1 MWARGDGLTVSVDM
15 NRAQIYVVPPE
26 DTEDGHL
33 QRVTWRNFPL
43 VLEGSKL
50 FLGGPYCNKDSQG
63 FFCGTK
69 EHPLVVLLY
78 DGNDHTLVDRVLA
91 SARQPNE
98 YWNGITPYSIVL
110 GVVSQLIIAASY
122 VGRPAFRP
130 TVLTALVAIFI
141 PLMPLLPPGVLLTSF
156 YRRWWRRGRL
166 YRYYRDVLKFY
177 RYTEQS
183 RPLTLIPIKEI
194 GIDMTD
200 TDRLIRIYEGRSF
213 MLEFYAITAVCF
225 GILLNFFVILF
236 ILQSLVL

>member
-1 MWARGDGLTVSVDM
+1 MLWVRGDGLTVSVDM
-15 NRAQIYVVPPE
+15 NRAQIFVVPSE

-33 QRVTWRNFPL
+33 QRVSWRNFPL

-50 FLGGPYCNKDSQG
+50 FLGGPYCIKNSQG
-63 FFCGTK
+63 LFCGTK

-78 DGNDHTLVDRVLA
+78 DGNDQTLVDRVLA

-98 YWNGITPYSIVL
+98 YWNRITPYSLVL

-122 VGRPAFRP
+122 VGRPAFRL
-130 TVLTALVAIFI
+130 TALTALVAVFI
-141 PLMPLLPPGVLLTSF
+141 PLMPLLPPGVLFTSF

-177 RYTEQS
+177 RYTKQP
-183 RPLTLIPIKEI
+183 RPLTLFKKIN
-194 GIDMTD
+194 IDMTD

-213 MLEFYAITAVCF
+213 MLELYAITAACF
-225 GILLNFFVILF
+225 GILLNFLVILF
-236 ILQSLVL
+236 IFQSLFL